1 MILTCAEVRD
11 LAPAFVLGALDD
23 TEAAAVREHLA
34 ACSDLHEEFATLG
47 GVAGYLAESVEP
59 VEPPVGL
66 KGKILAAA
74 AADLMAVA
82 EVPAPAGVL
91 PATGGRAAGVP
102 DVAEAMRPVLAAPS
116 AAPPALRFRF
126 DDGRRRQGST
136 SSWAMRLAAVLA
148 IVVLGGWSL
157 ILQGRLDA
165 SERYAQAVAAVVAA
179 AAQPGSQTAIMS
191 GAAAGPTG
199 IAAVGAD
206 GSIVLAMRDLAPTAG
221 AEVYEAWV
229 IVGDGGP
236 VPVGSFTVAA
246 DGTGTFTASGTAAV
260 VGSTLAL
267 TREPGP
273 GATTP
278 TLPIVSSG
286 VAVAPPG

>member
-1 MILTCAEVRD
+1 MILTCAEARE
-11 LAPAFVLGALDD
+11 LAPAFVLGALDAAD
-23 TEAAAVREHLA
+23 AAAVREHLA
-34 ACSDLHEEFATLG
+34 ACPDVHEEFETLG
-47 GVAGYLAESVEP
+47 GVVGYLAESVEP
-59 VEPPVGL
+59 VEPPAGL
-66 KGKILAAA
+66 KARILAAA
-74 AADLMAVA
+74 ATDATVA
-82 EVPAPAGVL
+82 
-91 PATGGRAAGVP
+91 
-102 DVAEAMRPVLAAPS
+102 AELSRPVVPSPS
-116 AAPPALRFRF
+116 AAPPSIRIPFG
-126 DDGRRRQGST
+126 DGRRRPVST
-136 SSWAMRLAAVLA
+136 STWAMRLAAVLA
-148 IVVLGGWSL
+148 IAVLGGWSL

-165 SERYAQAVAAVVAA
+165 SERYAQAVAAVVTA

-191 GAAAGPTG
+191 GGAAGPTG

-246 DGTGTFTASGTAAV
+246 DGTGTFTASGTAATA
-260 VGSTLAL
+260 GTTLAL
-267 TREPGP
+267 TRESGP

>member
-1 MILTCAEVRD
+1 
-11 LAPAFVLGALDD
+11 
-23 TEAAAVREHLA
+23 
-34 ACSDLHEEFATLG
+34 
-47 GVAGYLAESVEP
+47 
-59 VEPPVGL
+59 
-66 KGKILAAA
+66 
-74 AADLMAVA
+74 
-82 EVPAPAGVL
+82 
-91 PATGGRAAGVP
+91 
-102 DVAEAMRPVLAAPS
+102 
-116 AAPPALRFRF
+116 
-126 DDGRRRQGST
+126 
-136 SSWAMRLAAVLA
+136 MRLAAVLA

-157 ILQGRLDA
+157 VLQGRLDA

-246 DGTGTFTASGTAAV
+246 DGTGTFTASGTAAAA
-260 VGSTLAL
+260 GATLAL